1 MRKDTARPVMWALAV
16 LCVYG
21 GILVAVHSVSEVN
34 RYIKELL
41 ARELVLS
48 GMQVRGEISNY
59 KQYPSGHCYFT
70 LKDASSALKCV
81 MFRSRAQYL
90 RFRPENGMQ
99 VVAGGTL
106 SVYERDG
113 VYQLYVE
120 TLLPEGTGDL
130 AFAFEMLKKKLSSE
144 GLFAQDRKR
153 PLPAFPKRIGVVTS
167 SAGAVLRDIYRV
179 SKRRWPSV
187 QLVLYPVQVQGEEAA
202 GQIARGIDFFSR
214 KYPVDVVIAG
224 RGGGSMEDLWA
235 FNEEVVVRA
244 IAASKVPVISAVGHE
259 TDFTLADFAADVR
272 AATPSQ
278 AAELAVPDRSEVRR
292 QVQALT
298 GQLTRQMQKEIADRR
313 WKLETLLGSRCLR
326 NPQFLL
332 AERRQRLDYLLESM
346 LGQVRQG
353 LQGKKHRLELLL
365 NRLAAI
371 NPTAVLTRGFA
382 LVAKGDKIVSSVHDV
397 APEEEL
403 ILTLADGSL
412 KVRTLEKTVGKG
424 DS

>member
-1 MRKDTARPVMWALAV
+1 MRALAV

-41 ARELVLS
+41 AREPVLS

-90 RFRPENGMQ
+90 RFKPENGMQ
-99 VVAGGTL
+99 VVAGGSL

-113 VYQLYVE
+113 VYQLYVDS
-120 TLLPEGTGDL
+120 LMPEGTGDL
-130 AFAFEMLKKKLSSE
+130 AVAFEQLKKKLSAE
-144 GLFAQDRKR
+144 GLFAEERKR
-153 PLPAFPKRIGVVTS
+153 PLPAFPQKIGVVTS

-179 SKRRWPSV
+179 SKRRWPAV
-187 QLVLYPVQVQGEEAA
+187 QLVLYPVQVQGTEAA
-202 GQIARGIDFFSR
+202 GQIARGIEFFSR
-214 KYPVDVVIAG
+214 TYPVDVIIAG

-244 IAASKVPVISAVGHE
+244 IAAAQVPLISAVGHE
-259 TDFTLADFAADVR
+259 TDYTLADFAADVR

-278 AAELAVPDRSEVRR
+278 AAELAVPDRAEVRR
-292 QVQALT
+292 QVLALKA
-298 GQLTRQMQKEIADRR
+298 QLTRQMQKEIADRR
-313 WKLETLLGSRCLR
+313 WRLENLLASRALR
-326 NPQFLL
+326 NPQQLL
-332 AERRQRLDYLLESM
+332 SEKRQRLDYLLENLQAQLS
-346 LGQVRQG
+346 LG
-353 LQGKKHRLELLL
+353 LQGKKHRLDILL

-371 NPTAVLTRGFA
+371 NPTAVLRRGFA
-382 LVAKGDKIVSSVHDV
+382 LAVKGDKIVSSVHDV
-397 APEEEL
+397 ALDDEL
-403 ILTLADGSL
+403 MLTLADGTL
-412 KVRTLEKTVGKG
+412 KVRTLDK
-424 DS
+424 S

>member
-1 MRKDTARPVMWALAV
+1 MRALAV

-41 ARELVLS
+41 AREPVLS

-90 RFRPENGMQ
+90 RFKPENGMQ
-99 VVAGGTL
+99 VVAGGSL

-113 VYQLYVE
+113 VYQLYVDS
-120 TLLPEGTGDL
+120 LMPEGTGDL
-130 AFAFEMLKKKLSSE
+130 AVAFEQLKKKLSAE
-144 GLFAQDRKR
+144 GLFAEERKR
-153 PLPAFPKRIGVVTS
+153 LLPAFPQKIGVVTS

-179 SKRRWPSV
+179 SKRRWPAV
-187 QLVLYPVQVQGEEAA
+187 QLVLYPVQVQGTEAA
-202 GQIARGIDFFSR
+202 GQIARGIEFFSR
-214 KYPVDVVIAG
+214 TYPVDVIIAG

-244 IAASKVPVISAVGHE
+244 IAATQVPLISAVGHE
-259 TDFTLADFAADVR
+259 TDYTLADFAADVR

-278 AAELAVPDRSEVRR
+278 AAELAVPDRAEVRR
-292 QVQALT
+292 QVLALKA
-298 GQLTRQMQKEIADRR
+298 QLTRQMQKEIADRR
-313 WKLETLLGSRCLR
+313 WRLENLLASRALR
-326 NPQFLL
+326 NPQQLL
-332 AERRQRLDYLLESM
+332 SEKRQRLDYLLENLQAQLS
-346 LGQVRQG
+346 LG
-353 LQGKKHRLELLL
+353 LQGKKHRLDILL

-371 NPTAVLTRGFA
+371 NPTAVLRRGFA
-382 LVAKGDKIVSSVHDV
+382 LAVKGDKIVSSVHDV
-397 APEEEL
+397 ALDDEL
-403 ILTLADGSL
+403 MLTLADGTL
-412 KVRTLEKTVGKG
+412 KVRTLDK
-424 DS
+424 S